1 MTSQNTIT
9 KIMAQPST
17 INPEMQDALS
27 SLNETNYVLFFY
39 QTPELIDEED
49 SGKIKNNIV
58 AIGRNV
64 LISLF
69 LGITINVQFKNI
81 KRIKFLEMNRLT
93 RWSIRFPLFIAPYLL
108 LFHRSMT
115 KNYEEM
121 FSMHVKYFK
130 RIRGFQR
137 TGDMRYLDPK
147 GRLMQKMM

>member
-1 MTSQNTIT
+1 MSQG
-9 KIMAQPST
+9 QPNM

-39 QTPELIDEED
+39 QTPELVDDED
-49 SGKIKNNIV
+49 SDKIKRNIV
-58 AIGRNV
+58 AIGRKV
-64 LISLF
+64 LLSLV
-69 LGITINVQFKNI
+69 LGVTINVQFKKI
-81 KRIKFLEMNRLT
+81 KKIHFLEWNKLA
-93 RWSIRFPLFIAPYLL
+93 RWSVRLPLFIAPYFL
-108 LFHRSMT
+108 LFHNSMK
-115 KNYEEM
+115 KNYDEM